1 MPNVQTSYTETMRPA
16 VAGMIANEE
25 PNVLISRTIESAGG
39 VGFGKIVQQGAS
51 DNGCVSD
58 LDTTDMDE
66 FRYLGITVRERSINP
81 ENTNGDQ
88 FAQRDSVRIMR
99 KGVIWVAVAGAV
111 TAGTDVTVTLA
122 TGVLGSAAPNAGTI
136 VTVPRARWES
146 STAGAG
152 LAKVRLD

>member
-1 MPNVQTSYTETMRPA
+1 MPDIQATYTETMRPA
-16 VAGMIANEE
+16 VAGMVANEE
-25 PNVLISRTIESAGG
+25 PAVFISRNVETAAGIA
-39 VGFGKIVQQGAS
+39 FGKIVQQGAT
-51 DNGCVSD
+51 DNGCISD

-81 ENTNGDQ
+81 EAQADK
-88 FAQRDSVRIMR
+88 FLQRDSARIMR
-99 KGVIWVAVAGAV
+99 KGVIWVEVAGAV

-146 STAGAG
+146 STTGAG